1 MYHRYIQ
8 YKINKGTLKT
18 NRLIRFHSDDNT
30 EGLCTFCSSHIESIP
45 HLFWEC
51 RTVKTFLKMSARLLN
66 DFWPQKINRNTF
78 NMKTFLFGDL
88 NSWHSPFNFTN
99 TLIKHYI
106 WDQRKQKG
114 ILSSAHFIIYFKK
127 QVKEWYKA
135 QTMPDSNVN
144 LKFLTRPEYK
154 NIIKQW

>member
-1 MYHRYIQ
+1 MGRALVKTSYFLVVKVKLKLFVGNIQFHYDVLSNYQIHDIQ
-8 YKINKGTLKT
+8 YVTI
-18 NRLIRFHSDDNT
+18 
-30 EGLCTFCSSHIESIP
+30 
-45 HLFWEC
+45 
-51 RTVKTFLKMSARLLN
+51 FLH
-66 DFWPQKINRNTF
+66 PQEFI
-78 NMKTFLFGDL
+78 
-88 NSWHSPFNFTN
+88 
-99 TLIKHYI
+99 LIKHYI
-106 WDQRKQKG
+106 WEQRKQKG

>member
-1 MYHRYIQ
+1 
-8 YKINKGTLKT
+8 
-18 NRLIRFHSDDNT
+18 
-30 EGLCTFCSSHIESIP
+30 
-45 HLFWEC
+45 
-51 RTVKTFLKMSARLLN
+51 MSAEQRGFVVAKPSCPENTTLFLEKPN
-66 DFWPQKINRNTF
+66 YKPHQSTGWTPLWTPYDFWPQKINRNTF
-78 NMKTFLFGDL
+78 NMKTLFGDL
-88 NSWHSPFNFTN
+88 NSWHSPLNFTN

-144 LKFLTRPEYK
+144 LKFLTKPEYK